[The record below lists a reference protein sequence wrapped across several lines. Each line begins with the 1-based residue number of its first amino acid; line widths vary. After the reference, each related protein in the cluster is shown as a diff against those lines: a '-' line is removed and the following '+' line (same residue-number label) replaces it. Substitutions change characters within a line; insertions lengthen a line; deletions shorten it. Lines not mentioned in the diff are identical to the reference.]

1 MRIRNATGQLL
12 VSLVLLGITAC
23 HSTSD
28 PKTNPEFARAD
39 TDRDGKVSFEE
50 FARYVNKAMFKRLD
64 ANGNG
69 TLSLSEWKASDT
81 SPDFQKHFEALD
93 ADKNGS
99 VDLSEYLKAAG
110 NHSNLRETF
119 KDLDRNNDGFLSH
132 EEFSAFDGLKVW
144 AVHF

>member
-1 MRIRNATGQLL
+1 MRNLTTLALA
-12 VSLVLLGITAC
+12 SLAALGLAAC
-23 HSTSD
+23 HSTPD
-28 PKTNPEFARAD
+28 PKENPEFPRAD
-39 TDRDGKVSFEE
+39 TDRDGQVSFEE
-50 FARYVNKAMFKRLD
+50 FALYVNKAMFKRLD

-69 TLSLSEWKASDT
+69 TISLSEWKASDT
-81 SPDFQKHFEALD
+81 SPEFQRHFEALD
-93 ADKNGS
+93 ADKNGA